1 LGFKG
6 EIRSLSLSLSLS
18 PLEID
23 LFQTLY
29 YPILSTKNARENKRK
44 LMGCVFQ
51 RFFPSSNENENI
63 ANFALP
69 NSSNKKSKEKN
80 EMGGIFLQVFL
91 LKKSLESESFGNYVR
106 PILVTQMQER
116 KKRNG

>member
-1 LGFKG
+1 
-6 EIRSLSLSLSLS
+6 
-18 PLEID
+18 
-23 LFQTLY
+23 
-29 YPILSTKNARENKRK
+29 
-44 LMGCVFQ
+44 MGCVFQ

-80 EMGGIFLQVFL
+80 EIMGGIFLQVFL